1 MANGP
6 AKAFFGSDFLTRS
19 VWVVVDPRDFV
30 TGTRVTAPLQVRL
43 KDITAAPIAVRSRV
57 YCFTDLNLPAA
68 DYTVQVSPTGPYRN
82 LYLDAEKQFTLTPVP
97 VPGQSLNRNSVVVQ
111 MMPRPSY
118 QFDALS
124 TLARGRLL
132 KASDASPIPDAQIF
146 LILDAVDKGL
156 RGQSDE
162 RGEFAVF
169 FPPTAPGD
177 DPTAVLKD
185 FKFQLRFEI
194 PNHAPLLTAEQTVK
208 EGSTKSMKEI
218 TFPGT

>member
-6 AKAFFGSDFLTRS
+6 AKAFFGSDSRDRS

-30 TGTRVTAPLQVRL
+30 TGTRVTAPLKVSL
-43 KDITAAPIAVRSRV
+43 KDVTAAPITARSRV

-68 DYTVQVSPTGPYRN
+68 DYTVQVRPAERD
-82 LYLDAEKQFTLTPVP
+82 LYLDAEKQFTLNPVP
-97 VPGQSLNRNSVVVQ
+97 LPGQPLNRNPVVVQ
-111 MMPRPSY
+111 LMPRPSY
-118 QFDALS
+118 QFEALA
-124 TLARGRLL
+124 TLARGRLVQ
-132 KASDASPIPDAQIF
+132 ASDAAPIPDAQIF
-146 LILDAVDKGL
+146 LILDTVDKGL

-169 FPPTAPGD
+169 FPPPAPAD
-177 DPTAVLKD
+177 DPAAVLKN

-194 PNHAPLLTAEQTVK
+194 PNHAPLLTAEATVK

-218 TFPGT
+218 AYPGT

>member
-6 AKAFFGSDFLTRS
+6 AKAFFGADLVDRS

-30 TGTRVTAPLQVRL
+30 TGTRVTAPLRVRL
-43 KDITAAPIAVRSRV
+43 KDITAAPIAARSHV

-68 DYTVQVSPTGPYRN
+68 NYTVQVSPTTASRN
-82 LYLDAEKQFTLTPVP
+82 LYLDAERQFTLNPVP
-97 VPGQSLNRNSVVVQ
+97 LPGQPLQRNPVVVQ

-118 QFDALS
+118 QFEALA
-124 TLARGRLL
+124 TLARGRLI
-132 KASDASPIPDAQIF
+132 KASDSSPIPDAQIF
-146 LILDAVDKGL
+146 LILDAVEKGL

-169 FPPTAPGD
+169 FPPAAPGD
-177 DPTAVLKD
+177 DPAAVLKD
-185 FKFQLRFEI
+185 FKFRLRFEI

-208 EGSTKSMKEI
+208 EGSTKSMEEI

>member
-1 MANGP
+1 MANGT
-6 AKAFFGSDFLTRS
+6 ARTFFGSDTLDRS

-30 TGTRVTAPLQVRL
+30 TGTRVTAPLSVRL
-43 KDITAAPIAVRSRV
+43 KDQTAAPITVRSHV
-57 YCFTDLNLPAA
+57 YCFLDLNLPAA
-68 DYTVQVSPTGPYRN
+68 DYTVQVRPAQRD
-82 LYLDAEKQFTLTPVP
+82 LYFDAEKLFTLNPVP
-97 VPGQSLNRNSVVVQ
+97 LPGQPLNRNSVVVQ

-118 QFDALS
+118 QFDAPA
-124 TLARGRLL
+124 TLARGRLVQTSN
-132 KASDASPIPDAQIF
+132 AAAIPDAQIF

-177 DPTAVLKD
+177 DPAAVLKD

-194 PNHAPLLTAEQTVK
+194 PNHAPLLTDEATVK
-208 EGSTKSMKEI
+208 EGTTISMKEI
-218 TFPGT
+218 TYPGT

>member
-6 AKAFFGSDFLTRS
+6 AKVFFGSDSLDRS

-30 TGTRVTAPLQVRL
+30 TGTRVTAPLRVRL
-43 KDITAAPIAVRSRV
+43 KDITAAPIAARSHV
-57 YCFTDLNLPAA
+57 YCFIDLNLPAA
-68 DYTVQVSPTGPYRN
+68 DYTVQVRPATPDRN
-82 LYLDAEKQFTLTPVP
+82 LYFDAEKQFTLNPIP
-97 VPGQSLNRNSVVVQ
+97 LPAQALKRNPVVVEL
-111 MMPRPSY
+111 MPRPAY
-118 QFDALS
+118 QFDALA
-124 TLARGRLL
+124 TLARGRLV
-132 KASDASPIPDAQIF
+132 KASDSSPIPDAQIF

-169 FPPTAPGD
+169 FPPAAPVD

-185 FKFQLRFEI
+185 FKFRLRFEI
-194 PNHAPLLTAEQTVK
+194 PNHVPLLTDEATVK